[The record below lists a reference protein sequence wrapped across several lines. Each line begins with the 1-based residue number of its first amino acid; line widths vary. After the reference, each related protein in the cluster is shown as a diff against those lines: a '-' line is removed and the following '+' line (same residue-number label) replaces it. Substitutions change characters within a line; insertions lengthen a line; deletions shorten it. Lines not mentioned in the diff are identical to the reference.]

1 MYHNISIPFQGHRK
15 WPLNITNSRNNCLKV
30 CTNTKEK
37 TREHELGWLRMA
49 RIKTFENLKKK
60 NLGYNLKEDKPRL
73 CSFKKPFFKI
83 DI

>member
-49 RIKTFENLKKK
+49 RIKTFEN
-60 NLGYNLKEDKPRL
+60 
-73 CSFKKPFFKI
+73 
-83 DI
+83 

>member
-37 TREHELGWLRMA
+37 TMNTNWGGYGWPGLRHLK
-49 RIKTFENLKKK
+49 IKKK
-60 NLGYNLKEDKPRL
+60 KLRVQSQGRQTLTL
-73 CSFKKPFFKI
+73 FL
-83 DI
+83 

>member
-37 TREHELGWLRMA
+37 TMNTNWDGYGWPGLRHLK
-49 RIKTFENLKKK
+49 IKKKK
-60 NLGYNLKEDKPRL
+60 NLGYNLKEDKP
-73 CSFKKPFFKI
+73 
-83 DI
+83 